1 MTIYKGVLQHMAG
14 GQEYGKALKFVRR
27 EFIDIGGQHIRGVQ
41 IKPYQDELLLSLMGE
56 EITLSGIGGKK
67 GFTVVGVKTPD
78 GEVSKTGLIELIF
91 ETIFGTIGGVIL
103 GFMIFI
109 VALIVGGIFWDLFW
123 PVGLL
128 IILIGLAPLAIFT
141 IAPTI
146 GFFKTIK
153 VLTEL

>member
-1 MTIYKGVLQHMAG
+1 MAG
-14 GQEYGKALKFVRR
+14 GQEYGNALKFVRR
-27 EFIDIGGQHIRGVQ
+27 EFIDIGGQHIRRVQ
-41 IKPYQDELLLSLMGE
+41 IKPYHDELLLSLMDK
-56 EITLSGIGGKK
+56 EITLSGIGGKN

-78 GEVSKTGLIELIF
+78 GEVSKMGLIELIF

-109 VALIVGGIFWDLFW
+109 VAFIVGGIFWDLFW

-128 IILIGLAPLAIFT
+128 IILIGLAPLAFFT